1 MEEPNPERSKCLLFV
16 LQEVKNTASYL
27 LFGVDICRNTC
38 EVKLAP
44 LKIHV
49 SVIVHFISLYHCLLV
64 HLQKTF
70 SCG

>member
-1 MEEPNPERSKCLLFV
+1 MEEPNPEKSKCLSFV

-38 EVKLAP
+38 EVKWAP

-49 SVIVHFISLYHCLLV
+49 SVIVHFISLYHCFLV
-64 HLQKTF
+64 HLQKAF
-70 SCG
+70 SYD